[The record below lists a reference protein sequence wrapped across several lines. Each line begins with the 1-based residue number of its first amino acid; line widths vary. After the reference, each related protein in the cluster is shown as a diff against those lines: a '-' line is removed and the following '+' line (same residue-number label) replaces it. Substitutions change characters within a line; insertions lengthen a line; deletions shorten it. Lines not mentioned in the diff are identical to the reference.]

1 MNKYEFITNLQ
12 RHLTGKVSPQKLQE
26 LTRYYSDYID
36 TEIRK
41 GKSEEE
47 VLRMLGDPRLLAKTI
62 AETEGKESAWGG
74 EDGRNGYTEDVYRDE
89 ARRGVH
95 VDVRALLFWI
105 AVIVVLCLVLSVV
118 FKVVG
123 VVLQIFVHYILPIL
137 IPIALIYLLISL
149 LRR

>member
-1 MNKYEFITNLQ
+1 MNKYEFINNLQ

-36 TEIRK
+36 SEIRK

-74 EDGRNGYTEDVYRDE
+74 TESGQGEYADE
-89 ARRGVH
+89 TSRGFH

-105 AVIVVLCLVLSVV
+105 AVILVLCLVLSIV
-118 FKVVG
+118 FQVVG
-123 VVLQIFVHYILPIL
+123 VVLRIFVHYILPVL
-137 IPIALIYLLISL
+137 IPVAAIYLIISF